1 MPPNEPQQPWGGTPA
16 TVRQIWEQHG
26 AKQMRRQQSATATQR
41 HRAQRQTTMGRR
53 AHVTQTNTTAP
64 QTLSR
69 AALTLHAHD
78 LAQGAKA
85 APQN

>member
-41 HRAQRQTTMGRR
+41 HRAQRQTTMSRR
-53 AHVTQTNTTAP
+53 AHDPAHG
-64 QTLSR
+64 
-69 AALTLHAHD
+69 ALQS
-78 LAQGAKA
+78 LAV
-85 APQN
+85 